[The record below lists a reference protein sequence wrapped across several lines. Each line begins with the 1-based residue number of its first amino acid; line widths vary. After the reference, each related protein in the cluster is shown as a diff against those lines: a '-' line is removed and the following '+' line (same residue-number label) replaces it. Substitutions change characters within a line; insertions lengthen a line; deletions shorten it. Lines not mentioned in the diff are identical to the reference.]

1 MPIEVLMSYKEFKYS
16 DGSFKREWTDEKG
29 RYHREDGPAIICYRS
44 DGSISSESFYFEFRL
59 HRELGPAQIWY
70 DKNGSIEFE
79 RFYFNRIYLGDE
91 KEGFWYLWRILSDEK
106 RQSPEILKCLTR
118 YL

>member
-1 MPIEVLMSYKEFKYS
+1 MPIEVLMSYEEFKYS
-16 DGSFKREWTDEKG
+16 DGSFKREWKDEYG
-29 RYHREDGPAIICYRS
+29 LFHREDGPAIICYYPG
-44 DGSISSESFYFEFRL
+44 GSISSESFYFEGRP

-70 DKNGSIEFE
+70 NENGSIEFE
-79 RFYFNRIYLGDE
+79 RFYVNRIYLGDE
-91 KEGFWYLWRILSDEK
+91 KEGFWNLWRILSDEK